1 MNIVVATCKKNG
13 IGINNTLPW
22 RIIGDTLFFKYLTI
36 GNEKNAVVMGK
47 NTFLSLPKPLPHRD
61 NLVLS
66 RSLKIKKKNIQVLDK
81 IRSVHSSLFK
91 YENVYLIGGEQ
102 VYFDNIKKPF
112 IKSIYHTKLNDCYDC
127 DTFFPEIPNNFNKIN
142 SLSFNDV
149 DTKNKKDVSFD
160 IDVYLNTE
168 YNGDAAL
175 NSEQLKK
182 ELDITLHKLK
192 VHHNIVTIK

>member
-47 NTFLSLPKPLPHRD
+47 NTFLSLPKPLPYRD

-66 RSLKIKKKNIQVLDK
+66 KSLKIKKKNIQVLDK
-81 IRSVHSSLFK
+81 IRTVHSLLFK
-91 YENVYLIGGEQ
+91 YENVYLVGGEK
-102 VYFDNIKKPF
+102 VYFENIKKPF
-112 IKSIYHTKLNDCYDC
+112 IKGIYHTKLNDSYDC
-127 DTFFPEIPNNFNKIN
+127 DTFFPEIPDNFNKIQT
-142 SLSFNDV
+142 LSFNDV
-149 DTKNKKDVSFD
+149 DTKNKKDIKFD

-168 YNGDAAL
+168 FNGDSTV
-175 NSEQLKK
+175 NSEQLKN

-192 VHHNIVTIK
+192 IHHNIVPV

>member
-66 RSLKIKKKNIQVLDK
+66 KSLKIKKNIQVLDK
-81 IRSVHSSLFK
+81 IRSVHSQLFK

-112 IKSIYHTKLNDCYDC
+112 IRGIYHTKLNDSYDC
-127 DTFFPEIPNNFNKIN
+127 DTFFPEIPDNFNKIN
-142 SLSFNDV
+142 SLSFKDV
-149 DTKNKKDVSFD
+149 DTKNKKDINFD
-160 IDVYLNTE
+160 LDVYLNTE
-168 YNGDAAL
+168 FKGDAAL

-182 ELDITLHKLK
+182 DLDIALYKLK
-192 VHHNIVTIK
+192 IHHNISPIN